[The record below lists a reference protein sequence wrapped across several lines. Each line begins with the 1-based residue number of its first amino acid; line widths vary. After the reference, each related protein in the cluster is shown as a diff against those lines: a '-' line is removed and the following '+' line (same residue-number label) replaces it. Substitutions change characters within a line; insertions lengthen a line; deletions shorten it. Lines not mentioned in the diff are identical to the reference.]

1 MSHALVVTAH
11 GGPEVLAVQ
20 PQERPE
26 PGPGEVLIEV
36 AASGVNFIDVY
47 QREGIY
53 PLPTP
58 FTLGMEG
65 AGRVLAVGAD
75 VEQVTPGQV
84 VAWAMTNGSAA
95 TYAVVPA
102 RACVPVPDDV
112 DPVVAAAVLL
122 QGMTAQFL
130 TTDTHPVREGT
141 VALVHAAAGGVG
153 QLLVQL
159 LKAKGATVIATA
171 GSAEKCATAAARGA
185 DHTIDYSE
193 VDDLAAAIRAVTPDG
208 RGVDVAYDGVGAAT
222 FDASLASLRPRGTL
236 AIFGA
241 ASGPVPPVDVQRLN
255 AGGSLFLTRPSLAH
269 HISDRADLEARAAE
283 VFAAVA
289 DGSLA
294 VTIGGRHPLAEA
306 ATAYAALESRSTQGK
321 LVLIP

>member
-1 MSHALVVTAH
+1 MNTTDNPQHNNPARPDPARLVPDPARLM
-11 GGPEVLAVQ
+11 PE

-102 RACVPVPDDV
+102 RTCVPVPDGV
-112 DPVVAAAVLL
+112 DHSLRIVYPL
-122 QGMTAQFL
+122 QFL
-130 TTDTHPVREGT
+130 VIVADVQAGPVLDGP
-141 VALVHAAAGGVG
+141 ALNR
-153 QLLVQL
+153 QLL
-159 LKAKGATVIATA
+159 
-171 GSAEKCATAAARGA
+171 
-185 DHTIDYSE
+185 H
-193 VDDLAAAIRAVTPDG
+193 DG
-208 RGVDVAYDGVGAAT
+208 
-222 FDASLASLRPRGTL
+222 L
-236 AIFGA
+236 
-241 ASGPVPPVDVQRLN
+241 
-255 AGGSLFLTRPSLAH
+255 
-269 HISDRADLEARAAE
+269 
-283 VFAAVA
+283 
-289 DGSLA
+289 
-294 VTIGGRHPLAEA
+294 
-306 ATAYAALESRSTQGK
+306 
-321 LVLIP
+321 

>member
-20 PQERPE
+20 AQERPE

-75 VEQVTPGQV
+75 VDQVTPGQV

-102 RACVPVPDDV
+102 RTCVPVPDGV

-193 VDDLAAAIRAVTPDG
+193 VDDLAAAIRAVASRWPMTVSVPPPSTPHS
-208 RGVDVAYDGVGAAT
+208 RRCALAARSRSS
-222 FDASLASLRPRGTL
+222 ARPRGRCHPSTSSDSMPEGHSSSPARPWRTTS
-236 AIFGA
+236 AIA
-241 ASGPVPPVDVQRLN
+241 QSSRPGPPRCSPPSR
-255 AGGSLFLTRPSLAH
+255 
-269 HISDRADLEARAAE
+269 
-283 VFAAVA
+283 
-289 DGSLA
+289 
-294 VTIGGRHPLAEA
+294 
-306 ATAYAALESRSTQGK
+306 TAPWR
-321 LVLIP
+321 